1 MAIENLQ
8 ENIITDVAIGATG
21 IIKEAIMEF
30 VKRYK
35 IPLLIIAAVIIIWI
49 IYTIS
54 KSISNYLMRR
64 RIQRID
70 MNVQE
75 IMSDEPTTIP
85 AKRTTKYCHLI
96 FDKYFMRD

>member
-75 IMSDEPTTIP
+75 IMKDVKEIKEKLFKKGK
-85 AKRTTKYCHLI
+85 AREKK
-96 FDKYFMRD
+96 KK